1 MSSKEKLL
9 AEIAAKKSKQDTDE
23 QREWWE
29 NRLKDKD
36 LSGSD
41 LDKNLGALTALERN
55 PRTTGG
61 WLRDEVTLYRLHLI
75 ISKWAT
81 QIPDKDTDAVR
92 DHYTVTVMRIVRELL
107 ESRHLT
113 LTIHQVILTV
123 LTVLGFETF
132 ITPPP
137 DSQSDQP
144 LCFKFVKLVRSKS
157 SRPLYDFMHI
167 TEDPITWQLRLFGE
181 YMDRSMDSKP
191 DRRVSFAPD
200 AWQREVLDCL
210 DRNESVLVVGGYE
223 CRVWVYFLMSRFVK
237 LRPVREKPSSR
248 SMRWNRFCEHL
259 MTAFS
264 CLLLQRKP
272 WLHKSPQRFTH
283 VSVKM
288 LKPVGPHHPSGD
300 LMKT

>member
-9 AEIAAKKSKQDTDE
+9 AEIAAKKSKQDADE

-41 LDKNLGALTALERN
+41 LDKNLGTLTALGRN

-75 ISKWAT
+75 ILKWAT
-81 QIPDKDTDAVR
+81 QIPDQDTDAAR
-92 DHYTVTVMRIVRELL
+92 DHYTVTIMRIVRELL

-113 LTIHQVILTV
+113 LTLHQVITTV
-123 LTVLGFETF
+123 LTVLGFESF

-137 DSQSDQP
+137 DGQPDRP

-157 SRPLYDFMHI
+157 GRPLYDFMKI

-191 DRRVSFAPD
+191 DPRVSFAPD

-210 DRNESVLVVGGYE
+210 DRNDSVLVVGGYE
-223 CRVWVYFLMSRFVK
+223 FPVLWVYLLMSRFVK
-237 LRPVREKPSSR
+237 LQPVREKPSSR
-248 SMRWNRFCEHL
+248 SMQWSRFYEHL
-259 MTAFS
+259 MTVFS
-264 CLLLQRKP
+264 CMLLRRKP
-272 WLHKSPQRFTH
+272 WLHKSLQRFTR
-283 VSVKM
+283 VSAKM
-288 LKPVGPHHPSGD
+288 LRPVKPHHPSSD
-300 LMKT
+300 LM